1 MAEDKLN
8 PEGETNGGNQNE
20 NQNPPE
26 GGVPGENRLIELE
39 GLLAQK
45 DEALA
50 KTEARLA
57 ELEKTVVESE
67 EKLATVSHSLT
78 EAVASYRTLVVESHP
93 EVLEE
98 LISGDSIG
106 SINESLEKAQ
116 DLVGRV
122 KQGLET
128 EITLARIPAG
138 APERTSPDLSA
149 LSPRE
154 KIQYALGGNK

>member
-1 MAEDKLN
+1 MAEDELNQTENKNPLSVEEPEESKL
-8 PEGETNGGNQNE
+8 T
-20 NQNPPE
+20 
-26 GGVPGENRLIELE
+26 ELE
-39 GLLAQK
+39 GLLARK
-45 DEALA
+45 DEKLA
-50 KTEARLA
+50 EADARIA
-57 ELEKTVVESE
+57 ELEAAVADSGARLVTISD
-67 EKLATVSHSLT
+67 SLT
-78 EAVASYRTLVVESHP
+78 EAVASYRVLVVESHP

-98 LISGDSIG
+98 LVTGDSIET
-106 SINESLEKAQ
+106 INESLEKAR

>member
-1 MAEDKLN
+1 LAEDELN
-8 PEGETNGGNQNE
+8 QTE
-20 NQNPPE
+20 NKNPPS
-26 GGVPGENRLIELE
+26 VGEPAESKLTELE

-45 DEALA
+45 
-50 KTEARLA
+50 
-57 ELEKTVVESE
+57 E
-67 EKLATVSHSLT
+67 EKLAEADARTAELEAAVADSEARLITISDSLT
-78 EAVASYRTLVVESHP
+78 EAVASYRALVVESHP

-98 LISGDSIG
+98 LVTGDSIET
-106 SINESLEKAQ
+106 INESLEKAR

>member
-1 MAEDKLN
+1 MAEDELN
-8 PEGETNGGNQNE
+8 QTE
-20 NQNPPE
+20 NQNPPSVE
-26 GGVPGENRLIELE
+26 EPEESKLTELE
-39 GLLAQK
+39 GLLARK
-45 DEALA
+45 DEKLA
-50 KTEARLA
+50 EADARLA
-57 ELEKTVVESE
+57 ELEAAVADSE
-67 EKLATVSHSLT
+67 ARLITISDSLT
-78 EAVASYRTLVVESHP
+78 EAVASYRALVVESHP

-98 LISGDSIG
+98 LVTGDSIET
-106 SINESLEKAQ
+106 INESLEKAQ

>member
-1 MAEDKLN
+1 MAEDELN
-8 PEGETNGGNQNE
+8 QTE
-20 NQNPPE
+20 NQNPPSVE
-26 GGVPGENRLIELE
+26 EPEESKLTELE
-39 GLLAQK
+39 GLLARK
-45 DEALA
+45 DEKLA
-50 KTEARLA
+50 EADARLA
-57 ELEKTVVESE
+57 ELEAAVADSE
-67 EKLATVSHSLT
+67 ARLITISDSLT
-78 EAVASYRTLVVESHP
+78 EAVASYRALVVESHP

-98 LISGDSIG
+98 LVAGDSIET
-106 SINESLEKAQ
+106 INESLEKAQ

>member
-1 MAEDKLN
+1 LAEDELN
-8 PEGETNGGNQNE
+8 QTE
-20 NQNPPE
+20 NQNPPSVE
-26 GGVPGENRLIELE
+26 EPEESKLTELE
-39 GLLAQK
+39 GLLARK
-45 DEALA
+45 DEKLA
-50 KTEARLA
+50 EADARLA
-57 ELEKTVVESE
+57 ELEAAVADSE
-67 EKLATVSHSLT
+67 ARLITISDSLT
-78 EAVASYRTLVVESHP
+78 EAVASYRALVVESHP

-98 LISGDSIG
+98 LVAGDSIET
-106 SINESLEKAQ
+106 INESLEKAQ